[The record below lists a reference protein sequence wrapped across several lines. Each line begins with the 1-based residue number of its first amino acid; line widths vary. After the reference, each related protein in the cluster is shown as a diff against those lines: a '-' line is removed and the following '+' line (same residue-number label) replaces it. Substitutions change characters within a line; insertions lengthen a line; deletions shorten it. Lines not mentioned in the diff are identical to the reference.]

1 MVLSLTNTRSRATTF
16 RQLKHG
22 TDCKFVFFM
31 CRYDLVTERLVTFP
45 ACDMFEVDGWRKE
58 SSKIL
63 WSDFSQLFHTTRIRN
78 LQISKLADFTILL

>member
-63 WSDFSQLFHTTRIRN
+63 WSDFFPALSYHQDKELTDIE
-78 LQISKLADFTILL
+78 IG